1 MMLILFIFRGINMRG
16 KVFAKI
22 NQKLGIKTNLSTKG
36 IEVISFHI
44 ALNVIMLIIYNGFNT
59 FIDLPIFGVLLDH
72 FDKIPP
78 FFNASDAEYPTRG
91 GIEHLS
97 ILTRKSCIKN
107 CKNNSLGELMIGAF
121 EH

>member
-1 MMLILFIFRGINMRG
+1 MMTILLLFRGINVRG

-22 NQKLGIKTNLSTKG
+22 NQKLVIKTNLSTKG

-59 FIDLPIFGVLLDH
+59 FIDLPIFSVLLDP
-72 FDKIPP
+72 FNKIPP
-78 FFNASDAEYPTRG
+78 FFNASIWKYPTRG
-91 GIEHLS
+91 GIKHLF
-97 ILTRKSCIKN
+97 ILTRKSCIKI
-107 CKNNSLGELMIGAF
+107 CKNNFLRELMIGAF

>member
-1 MMLILFIFRGINMRG
+1 MMLIIFLFRGIHMRG

-59 FIDLPIFGVLLDH
+59 FIDLPIFSVLLDTLY
-72 FDKIPP
+72 KIPH
-78 FFNASDAEYPTRG
+78 FFNTSCAEHPIRG

-97 ILTRKSCIKN
+97 IPRRKSCIKI
-107 CKNNSLGELMIGAF
+107 CKNN
-121 EH
+121 